1 MKIKKSEIKNII
13 KEALNELDWKTY
25 ANASKKRFE
34 QRRAEKDPQKSRDLW
49 TKAYDLERY
58 AGENFDDE
66 YVGNNKYDT
75 LGDKLR
81 GKKSSTFS
89 VNKNRLLSNNGYQA
103 LGGRNKSGDELY
115 NMGDGKFHSSRSGY
129 TTPSKFFRDT
139 ELGSAYERGAKEID
153 DYHNN
158 NYSYDNEHGWHLNES
173 DLKRIV
179 RENIKKVLKESTNN
193 PIMLGDE
200 SDGYLWYVE
209 IGNGI
214 SSVIFNIYA
223 QNPQEALDSA
233 VDYCEQEGWDG
244 LFYDDDEGVIEYE
257 NDFITAGNSGH
268 YLRLD
273 SFIVRRM

>member
-25 ANASKKRFE
+25 ANASKKRYE
-34 QRRAEKDPQKSRDLW
+34 QSRAEKNPQKSRDLW
-49 TKAYDLERY
+49 NKAYDLERY
-58 AGENFDDE
+58 AGENFDNE

-75 LGDKLR
+75 LGDKLK

-179 RENIKKVLKESTNN
+179 RESIRKVMDNFENN
-193 PIMLGDE
+193 QNFKTFVIINVSDE
-200 SDGYLWYVE
+200 SNVGTYDNYLDAVNDANELAKKDKYGTYFVCGCDENGYSCD
-209 IGNGI
+209 I
-214 SSVIFNIYA
+214 
-223 QNPQEALDSA
+223 
-233 VDYCEQEGWDG
+233 
-244 LFYDDDEGVIEYE
+244 DDVS
-257 NDFITAGNSGH
+257 NT
-268 YLRLD
+268 
-273 SFIVRRM
+273 IVYNTDVNK